1 MKHIYWILAS
11 HLRNDIIRLHAELL
25 KQMSLCTG
33 SFVNVYGEWD
43 GMIGLAPEFF
53 AIVIHCKK

>member
-1 MKHIYWILAS
+1 MKHYYWILGS

-33 SFVNVYGEWD
+33 SFVYVYEWD
-43 GMIGLAPEFF
+43 GTIGLAPEFF
-53 AIVIHCKK
+53 AIVIQGKKQ